1 MMGRPKIKRCNCC
14 KPACVCFKPEDPL
27 RKDLP
32 GVYLGKDE
40 FSALKF
46 HDVDGLSQKESSIKM
61 GVSQPTF
68 ARILSSAH
76 KKLSS
81 AIIKGEEIHII

>member
-1 MMGRPKIKRCNCC
+1 MGRPKIRRCNCC
-14 KPACVCFKPEDPL
+14 KPTCVCFKPEGSSKKNL
-27 RKDLP
+27 S
-32 GVYLGKDE
+32 GVSLGADE

-46 HDVDGLSQKESSIKM
+46 HDVDGLNQKESSIKM

-81 AIIKGEEIHII
+81 AVVKGEEIRII